1 MTGRWIVSAMPIAAG
16 FAALLAAA
24 PAPAAPVKATMETQH
39 YRLELDIGA
48 NEKMY
53 SKAEA
58 DKTKPPSGEIMVSGA
73 MAGMPMNQAM
83 PDGIAP
89 RHLEVH
95 VVSKASGKTV
105 RDAQVSISITDA
117 AGTQITVVPIAA
129 MYGIQEGPEDWHYG
143 NNVMIAPGEYR
154 VLVTANG
161 EQASFE
167 VTLPA
172 M

>member
-1 MTGRWIVSAMPIAAG
+1 
-16 FAALLAAA
+16 
-24 PAPAAPVKATMETQH
+24 
-39 YRLELDIGA
+39 
-48 NEKMY
+48 
-53 SKAEA
+53 
-58 DKTKPPSGEIMVSGA
+58 MVSGA
-73 MAGMPMNQAM
+73 MADMPMNQAM
-83 PDGIAP
+83 PDGIAS

-95 VVSKASGKTV
+95 VMSKASGKAV

-117 AGTQITVVPIAA
+117 AGTQITMVPVAA
-129 MYGIQEGPEDWHYG
+129 MYGIQEGLEDWHYG